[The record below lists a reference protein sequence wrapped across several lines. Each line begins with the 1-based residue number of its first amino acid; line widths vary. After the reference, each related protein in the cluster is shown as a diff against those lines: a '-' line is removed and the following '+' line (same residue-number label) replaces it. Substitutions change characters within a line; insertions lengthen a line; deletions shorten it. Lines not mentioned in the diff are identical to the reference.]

1 MRRKDREI
9 TDFERI
15 LSIVDACQIV
25 RLGLADGDFP
35 YIVPVNFAYQ
45 VREGQLYLYIH
56 GAMAGRKYALLSA
69 CPRCSFEMDLPLGL
83 CCLPEKKD
91 VTMRYQSVMGQAEA
105 RFLTGEE
112 RQRAIDDIIMQ
123 RDPRTRN
130 FAYNK
135 TAVEKTAVVEL
146 RVLALSAKAN
156 MGAADL

>member
-9 TDFERI
+9 TDYERI

-123 RDPRTRN
+123 RDPATRN

-146 RVLALSAKAN
+146 HVMALSAKAN